1 MTAHASQPMDEGLG
15 PSYNSPPQPCP
26 SYDVDQFCYAS
37 GPGLPGSSRAP
48 GAGTAQDW
56 PFRSKSHAIA
66 VDKHQDVDPAVGEK
80 SAIVP
85 GYPRAVERKPL
96 GSIRRDGEKELR
108 RDGWYISAVI
118 S

>member
-1 MTAHASQPMDEGLG
+1 MST
-15 PSYNSPPQPCP
+15 N
-26 SYDVDQFCYAS
+26 FCYAS

-66 VDKHQDVDPAVGEK
+66 VNKHQDVDPAVGEK

-85 GYPRAVERKPL
+85 AYPRPADLQKER
-96 GSIRRDGEKELR
+96 RQGEGREKK
-108 RDGWYISAVI
+108 S
-118 S
+118 